1 MMTVIYGGMG
11 INMQNRQILVVLF
24 FSMLSITV
32 INANNL
38 DRISKIRWVS
48 CFLQGDETAF
58 ARNAQLSFGSFDF
71 GIKEVVKTRYY
82 YTSEYGG
89 LRYPLFSFYLRTLED
104 EFCDSRSLHRKEKTL
119 SFPSLQKVFMES
131 RKVEAD
137 YDVYVELRD
146 FDEFMLESGFH
157 LMKYD
162 AETGM
167 LYSDGTYASLVD
179 NGVKGNDRYP
189 ASYYSNDE
197 FTLRLISSELM
208 NEELLFESPFM
219 RKLFVPVESIL
230 CIGERYLF
238 SGDSLAIHT
247 TPSVESSVEYISS
260 RGSRAVE
267 ILEKTSD
274 WEEINGQYSVWIKVR
289 SKTGQEGW
297 AWGRD
302 IRFSEYD
309 GYIHKDSTEFK
320 RYQEYELVKYP
331 LVWNK
336 PIEQKNEKAIVIS
349 ECNLLGGFRNKNIV
363 LERLMPQD
371 EILVI
376 YEYKESWAGTGY
388 FAFVLSDAG
397 NNGWIELKNIQYEMD
412 VNHLEQDN
420 VKEKVPER
428 NVSTESEH
436 DFEINHSNSDVT
448 EYYHKKYLLF
458 FCLFLLGLVL
468 LIVIGIGLKKYYHNL

>member
-1 MMTVIYGGMG
+1 M
-11 INMQNRQILVVLF
+11 
-24 FSMLSITV
+24 
-32 INANNL
+32 
-38 DRISKIRWVS
+38 
-48 CFLQGDETAF
+48 
-58 ARNAQLSFGSFDF
+58 
-71 GIKEVVKTRYY
+71 
-82 YTSEYGG
+82 
-89 LRYPLFSFYLRTLED
+89 
-104 EFCDSRSLHRKEKTL
+104 
-119 SFPSLQKVFMES
+119 
-131 RKVEAD
+131 
-137 YDVYVELRD
+137 
-146 FDEFMLESGFH
+146 
-157 LMKYD
+157 
-162 AETGM
+162 
-167 LYSDGTYASLVD
+167 
-179 NGVKGNDRYP
+179 
-189 ASYYSNDE
+189 
-197 FTLRLISSELM
+197 
-208 NEELLFESPFM
+208 
-219 RKLFVPVESIL
+219 
-230 CIGERYLF
+230 
-238 SGDSLAIHT
+238 
-247 TPSVESSVEYISS
+247 
-260 RGSRAVE
+260 
-267 ILEKTSD
+267 EKTSD

-458 FCLFLLGLVL
+458 FCLFL
-468 LIVIGIGLKKYYHNL
+468 